1 MQKNNSRIFISYFLF
16 AFVAI
21 IIVFRVIYIQKSDEK
36 FSSSNAPK
44 FFEIEALRGN
54 IKAENG
60 ELLAISMPL
69 YDLHVDF
76 SVIEK

>member
-1 MQKNNSRIFISYFLF
+1 MQKNNSRIFISYFLL
-16 AFVAI
+16 AFVAL

-54 IKAENG
+54 IIAENVLMG
-60 ELLAISMPL
+60 GAVFQSTG
-69 YDLHVDF
+69 D
-76 SVIEK
+76 VIAGGNI

>member
-36 FSSSNAPK
+36 LSSSNAPK
-44 FFEIEALRGN
+44 FCEIEALRGN
-54 IKAENG
+54 IKK
-60 ELLAISMPL
+60 PL
-69 YDLHVDF
+69 GVTVSTLKSLKAYNVKNYTH
-76 SVIEK
+76 